1 MLLTPSG
8 RFEIQKKICL
18 SISNYHPEHW
28 QPSWSVRTALVAL
41 IAFMPTNPGGAL
53 GSLDYKKEDRR
64 ALAIKSREATPKFG
78 SPERQKLIDEI
89 HEQMLSKA
97 PPVPQ
102 ALPNGPNEESNQLP
116 APDSFVENADRADEG
131 GNTVGSVSD
140 SLNDLT
146 GPESET
152 GVAEN
157 TVEPPVAEVTHRH
170 LPEASHRENSP
181 RVPLAPQNPVVAIQK
196 PKHDRL
202 LTLAAFGLTLA
213 IMALVVKKF
222 LKINGLA
229 GFIEGKF

>member
-1 MLLTPSG
+1 
-8 RFEIQKKICL
+8 
-18 SISNYHPEHW
+18 
-28 QPSWSVRTALVAL
+28 
-41 IAFMPTNPGGAL
+41 MPTNPGGAL

-64 ALAIKSREATPKFG
+64 ALAIKSREAPPKFG
-78 SPERQKLIDEI
+78 SPERQKLIEEI
-89 HEQMLSKA
+89 HEQMLTKA

-102 ALPNGPNEESNQLP
+102 ALPNGPNDESNQLP
-116 APDSFVENADRADEG
+116 AADSFGEHADKADEG
-131 GNTVGSVSD
+131 GSVSG
-140 SLNDLT
+140 SSDLT
-146 GPESET
+146 EPQSES

-157 TVEPPVAEVTHRH
+157 TAEPPVAEVTNPH
-170 LPEASHRENSP
+170 LPEASHRENIP

-213 IMALVVKKF
+213 IMALVIKKF